1 MHQDI
6 NIRVD
11 DARLT
16 SYESEMILLVLVNAI
31 SIFGYVT
38 FVLNPQ
44 LLSYFSWAPPIF
56 AVSFKLFAQL
66 QIILGFLVM
75 VLNCKKDLDK
85 KWYFCLLAA
94 FSISFIMEY
103 GGTTYGI
110 PFGKYTYSTMLGWKL
125 AGQVPF
131 LVPLSWF
138 FMAFSSYFLAE
149 QILGDRQWPFAKTIL
164 GSFLLVSWD
173 LTLDPA
179 MSHLTSYWFWEE
191 PVHSI
196 LKIPL
201 SNLFGWFVTGI
212 LIIGFFELSRIKLP
226 QKWQT
231 SQFPLKFYA
240 VNLMLPL
247 GLSIASQLWFSV
259 AATWIAFIFCFW
271 ISTQTGGIR
280 NFRKLNAE

>member
-1 MHQDI
+1 MHQDT
-6 NIRVD
+6 NIRVEE
-11 DARLT
+11 ARLT
-16 SYESEMILLVLVNAI
+16 SYESEMILLVLINAI

-56 AVSFKLFAQL
+56 AVSFPLFAQL
-66 QIILGFLVM
+66 QIFVAFLVM
-75 VLNCKKDLDK
+75 VFHCKKDLDK
-85 KWYFCLLAA
+85 RWFFCLAAA
-94 FSISFIMEY
+94 FIISFVMEY

-110 PFGKYTYSTMLGWKL
+110 PFGKYSYSSMLGWKL

-149 QILGDRQWPFAKTIL
+149 QILGNRKWPFAKTIL

-179 MSHLTSYWFWEE
+179 MSHLTSYWLWEE
-191 PVHSI
+191 QVNSF

-201 SNLFGWFVTGI
+201 SNLLGWFLTGV
-212 LIIGFFELSRIKLP
+212 LIIGCFELSRISIPK
-226 QKWQT
+226 KWQMN
-231 SQFPLKFYA
+231 QFPLKFYA

-247 GLSIASQLWFSV
+247 GLSMASQLWLSV
-259 AATWIAFIFCFW
+259 IATLLAFVFCFW
-271 ISTQTGGIR
+271 ISLQTGGIQ
-280 NFRKLNAE
+280 NFRRISVK